1 MRSNLKRL
9 HRLLQQILEFR
20 KIENGKLKLK
30 VSKNDIVLFT
40 RKLCE
45 ENFYPLVE
53 AKHINMHFEASSDC
67 ILAYFDIDKLDK
79 ILYNLLS
86 NALKYNYTRGVIS
99 ISLTEQ
105 VEADRRY
112 VVIKI
117 ENTGDGI
124 PESRLPFLFQRF
136 YEGDYRKFKTSGT
149 GIGLSL
155 TKELVDMHNGTINA
169 DSVPGEV
176 TVFTVKLPIDKDA
189 YTDDQIDNAEL
200 DTGAVPVNADLED
213 GRFSASHILLVEDD
227 EDLLTVM
234 SKFLSVSFNVHTA
247 KNGVEAIEITKQ
259 CSDIDMIITDF
270 VMPEMNGVELCKAIR
285 SDKDLNHIPI
295 IMLTAKT
302 QVEYQLEGYNSGVD
316 VYISKPVEMAVLI
329 AQVKT
334 LLNNRRILSQ
344 KFRQQEVAD
353 TQELGLNAA
362 DQVFLDKAVQ
372 AVYENID
379 NSDFSI
385 DDFCEQMN
393 MSQST
398 LYRKLKTLTG
408 MSANEFIRN
417 VRIKKACEILRT
429 TGKSVSEVAYM
440 VGFND
445 PKYFGIVFKKELG
458 MSPSKYVEGISE
470 NKI

>member
-1 MRSNLKRL
+1 
-9 HRLLQQILEFR
+9 
-20 KIENGKLKLK
+20 
-30 VSKNDIVLFT
+30 
-40 RKLCE
+40 
-45 ENFYPLVE
+45 
-53 AKHINMHFEASSDC
+53 
-67 ILAYFDIDKLDK
+67 
-79 ILYNLLS
+79 
-86 NALKYNYTRGVIS
+86 
-99 ISLTEQ
+99 
-105 VEADRRY
+105 
-112 VVIKI
+112 
-117 ENTGDGI
+117 
-124 PESRLPFLFQRF
+124 
-136 YEGDYRKFKTSGT
+136 
-149 GIGLSL
+149 
-155 TKELVDMHNGTINA
+155 
-169 DSVPGEV
+169 
-176 TVFTVKLPIDKDA
+176 
-189 YTDDQIDNAEL
+189 
-200 DTGAVPVNADLED
+200 
-213 GRFSASHILLVEDD
+213 
-227 EDLLTVM
+227 
-234 SKFLSVSFNVHTA
+234 
-247 KNGVEAIEITKQ
+247 
-259 CSDIDMIITDF
+259 MIITDF

-362 DQVFLDKAVQ
+362 DQEFLDKAVQ